1 MTLRTSPLRAL
12 LFLASVLFLFSG
24 SLHAKNFRT
33 VVIDAG
39 HGGKDKGG
47 SYGKIYEKHL
57 ALDTSLRLARYLK
70 QRGIRVK
77 MTRSS
82 DYFIPLTQRAAIG
95 NSISNS
101 IFVSVHYNYTWK
113 RHVSGLE
120 TFYYSSK
127 SRALASYVQ
136 DRCVRKTRCNSRGVK
151 FGRFAVLRRSQNPAI
166 LVECGFV
173 SNSYERNRMKTAK
186 YRQAMAEGIGEGII
200 KYKKSRY

>member
-1 MTLRTSPLRAL
+1 MNSRKPLVRFL
-12 LFLASVLFLFSG
+12 LFAVSAAFFLG
-24 SLHAKNFRT
+24 GQVQAKNFRT

-70 QRGIRVK
+70 ERGIRVK
-77 MTRSS
+77 MTRTS

-120 TFYYSSK
+120 TFYYTSK

-136 DRCVRKTRCNSRGVK
+136 DRCIKKTRCNSRGVK
-151 FGRFAVLRRSQNPAI
+151 FARYAVLRRSKNPAI